1 MNGLLYI
8 GRWLFGLIFILSGY
22 THFTRAT
29 QAYAQS
35 FGVPPWLTMAA
46 GAVACLGGLLVATG
60 WRSREG
66 ACLIAGFLLPV
77 TLVMH
82 RFWSVGD
89 PVLRAD
95 QLAHFLKNVSLF
107 GAALMIVRQ
116 GSSPRAGDEQTG
128 FLRGRRVTAHRV
140 TPRELLTPG
149 TRL

>member
-1 MNGLLYI
+1 MKGLLYI

-22 THFTRAT
+22 AHFTHAD
-29 QAYAQS
+29 QAYAAG

-46 GAVACLGGLLVATG
+46 GVVACVGGLCVATG

-82 RFWSVGD
+82 RFWAAGD
-89 PVLRAD
+89 PVMRAD

-107 GAALMIVRQ
+107 GAALMIVYQ
-116 GSSPRAGDEQTG
+116 GSSPRPGDERDRPE
-128 FLRGRRVTAHRV
+128 RGRVPTHRVTA
-140 TPRELLTPG
+140 RELLTPG